1 MGSDSACGLSAS
13 PRRRFHTLRWQ
24 FLAMR
29 AFTWLVVGHILLI
42 AAHNAA
48 ENDSPAQVVSLDEG
62 HSGEAQLPFN
72 LALPWAAAK
81 KPAPPVRP
89 APPQL
94 KVAANEQMATGQK
107 RAGEKDKH
115 APEKSASS
123 KNEKLAAEDKHAPE
137 KTAVSKN
144 EKLAAA

>member
-1 MGSDSACGLSAS
+1 
-13 PRRRFHTLRWQ
+13 
-24 FLAMR
+24 MR
-29 AFTWLVVGHILLI
+29 PFTWLIVAHILLI

-89 APPQL
+89 ALAQL

-107 RAGEKDKH
+107 RAEKAGRMDGFQCRLCVFPTNCDPLGFAHPVGE
-115 APEKSASS
+115 ACSREKCQQQ
-123 KNEKLAAEDKHAPE
+123 K
-137 KTAVSKN
+137 
-144 EKLAAA
+144 